1 MRKKKRYLKSWLDK
15 TLLYINTIIFTFIAV
30 SIDSIGNSTYNKV
43 LIISMIIFIV
53 NALILNKYS
62 KILREEE

>member
-15 TLLYINTIIFTFIAV
+15 TLLYINTIIFTFIIV

-62 KILREEE
+62 KILKEEE

>member
-15 TLLYINTIIFTFIAV
+15 TLLYTNTIIFAFIAM
-30 SIDSIGNSTYNKV
+30 SIDSIGNSVYNKV
-43 LIISMIIFIV
+43 LIISMIIFIA

-62 KILREEE
+62 KILKEEE

>member
-1 MRKKKRYLKSWLDK
+1 MKKKKRYLKSWLDK
-15 TLLYINTIIFTFIAV
+15 TLLYTNTIIFVFIAV
-30 SIDSIGNSTYNKV
+30 SIDSIGNSIYNKV

-62 KILREEE
+62 KILKEEE

>member
-15 TLLYINTIIFTFIAV
+15 TLLYINTIIFTFIVV

-62 KILREEE
+62 KILKEEE

>member
-30 SIDSIGNSTYNKV
+30 SIDSIGNNTYNKV

-62 KILREEE
+62 KILKEEE

>member
-1 MRKKKRYLKSWLDK
+1 MKKKKRYLKSWLDK
-15 TLLYINTIIFTFIAV
+15 TLLYINTIIFTFIIV

-62 KILREEE
+62 KILKEEE

>member
-15 TLLYINTIIFTFIAV
+15 TLLYINTIIFTFIVV
-30 SIDSIGNSTYNKV
+30 SIDSIGNNTYNKI

-62 KILREEE
+62 KILKEEE

>member
-1 MRKKKRYLKSWLDK
+1 MKKKKRYLKSWLDK

-62 KILREEE
+62 KILKEEE